1 MKKENRTHILLRY
14 LWVIAG
20 IMLMVVGVV
29 YKAFDN
35 AILHADDWNQKAME
49 ELSRVQVIKP
59 ERGNI
64 LASNGSILAT
74 NLTFYNV
81 RIDFRS
87 ERFLESQYLRA
98 IDSLADSMARHF
110 PIRDT
115 AGWKK
120 RLHKPM
126 EVDKN
131 KRPRAFKLIGN
142 ISYAQYEHLRTFP
155 FLKIKNPNKNGL
167 TREAVMRRVNPYG
180 AMARRSVGGVGIDSI
195 NGETHGISGL
205 ERALDSLLY
214 GTPGIAKKIPLT
226 KDIVNWTDVP
236 PKPGYNITTTID
248 INMQDIVENE
258 LNNILTYCDA
268 DWGVAVLMEV
278 APGNIRAMSNLE
290 KSPSGRQ
297 GDYIEGMNRAVLGFE
312 PGSVVKTLSMMIA
325 LEDGIVTDVNRVIT
339 TGRAFPYAGGRPI
352 TDSHACTSMT
362 VKEVIE
368 RSSNIGMAK
377 IITSRYGEHPGQFYS
392 RIKKLGFLD
401 PMNTGIAGERP
412 PRFDSVPDNRGG
424 RIALSRM
431 SYGYTTEIPPLY
443 TLSIYNAIA
452 NNGKYVK
459 PRLVSRL
466 TSETTDTVL
475 PVSYIGSGTAC
486 SPKNAALLRMMLT
499 NVVWGDHGT
508 GKLLRNDKV
517 RIAGKTGTCYMI
529 ENRGYNTSKK
539 RLAFCGFFPAENPKY
554 SCIVLTCRPRQ
565 NAFGAASTSGT
576 VLKNIALKMYSR
588 GMLDN
593 SSDFHTATPESPAIP
608 VMLASSDQRVSFLRR
623 NFDIGKVR
631 HFTPSHHQSADNNH
645 TVPSLLGCSLRD
657 AIASMEALGVDV
669 TFSGSGYVTAQS
681 IPPGSIAAVG
691 QQIHL
696 TLHQ

>member
-1 MKKENRTHILLRY
+1 
-14 LWVIAG
+14 
-20 IMLMVVGVV
+20 
-29 YKAFDN
+29 
-35 AILHADDWNQKAME
+35 
-49 ELSRVQVIKP
+49 
-59 ERGNI
+59 
-64 LASNGSILAT
+64 
-74 NLTFYNV
+74 
-81 RIDFRS
+81 
-87 ERFLESQYLRA
+87 
-98 IDSLADSMARHF
+98 MARHF

-278 APGNIRAMSNLE
+278 ATGNIRAISNLE

-325 LEDGIVTDVNRVIT
+325 LEDGIVTDVNRVIA

>member
-278 APGNIRAMSNLE
+278 ATGNIRAISNLE

-325 LEDGIVTDVNRVIT
+325 LEDGIVTDVNRVIA